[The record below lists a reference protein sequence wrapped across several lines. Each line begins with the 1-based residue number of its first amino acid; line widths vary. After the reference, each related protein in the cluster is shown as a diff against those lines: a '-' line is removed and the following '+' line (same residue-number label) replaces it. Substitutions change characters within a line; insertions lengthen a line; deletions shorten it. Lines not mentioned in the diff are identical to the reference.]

1 MLEKFGKRNW
11 ITLLIFGIAG
21 QIAWSVENMYFNLF
35 IYDVIDKNLDAVTLM
50 VQLSGI
56 VATIA
61 TLLAGALS
69 DRIGNRRKF
78 ISLGYLIWGI
88 SVALFG
94 CISPELVGR
103 IFALDGVRAV
113 SVALVLAIV
122 ADCIMTLFGSTAN
135 DAAFNAWVTDNTR
148 PAFRGGVEGV
158 IAVLP
163 LFSMLVV
170 VGGFGMLVGMV
181 GYTAV
186 FITLGVIITACG
198 VFGLFYVRDC
208 DELSPKRGGITDI
221 FYGFRPS
228 VIRGNSPLYIT
239 LLIVGIYGIACQ
251 VFMPYLIIYMRES
264 LGFSDLEYSAV
275 FAIAILIGG
284 AINIGLGKMSDRM
297 EKSHLLYIAVL
308 IFSVGLF
315 AMYMAREMLHIANL
329 VFFGLSGFAMIT
341 GYIFVAQLTGAII
354 RDHTPKEDVGK
365 MQGVRMV
372 FAVLIPMIF
381 GPMIGNN
388 INKARGLVLENPGA
402 DAMTTSYIPA
412 PEIFLVASG
421 ISLLSLILVFVLKRV
436 LEKRGK
442 LREN

>member
-1 MLEKFGKRNW
+1 MLEKFGKHNW

-35 IYDVIDKNLDAVTLM
+35 VYDVIDKNLDAVTLM

-56 VATIA
+56 IATIA

-69 DRIGNRRKF
+69 DRLGNRRKF
-78 ISLGYLIWGI
+78 ISIGYLIWGA

-103 IFALDGVRAV
+103 IFSIEGVRAV
-113 SVALVLAIV
+113 SVALVLAII
-122 ADCIMTLFGSTAN
+122 ADCVMTLFGSTAN
-135 DAAFNAWVTDNTR
+135 DAAFNAWVTDNTH
-148 PAFRGGVEGV
+148 PAYRGSVEGV
-158 IAVLP
+158 VAILP

-186 FITLGVIITACG
+186 FIALGVVISACG
-198 VFGLFYVRDC
+198 ALGLFFVRDSQ
-208 DELSPKRGGITDI
+208 ELSPKKGGISDI
-221 FYGFRPS
+221 VYGFRPS
-228 VIRGNSPLYIT
+228 VVRGNAPLYLTFI
-239 LLIVGIYGIACQ
+239 IVCIYGIACQ

-275 FAIAILIGG
+275 FAVAILVGG
-284 AINIGLGKMSDRM
+284 VINLALGKMSDRM
-297 EKSHLLYIAVL
+297 EKSQLLYTAIL

-315 AMYMAREMLHIANL
+315 AMYMAREMIHIANL
-329 VFFGLSGFAMIT
+329 IFFGLSGFAMIT
-341 GYIFVAQLTGAII
+341 GYIFVAQLTGSIM
-354 RDHTPKEDVGK
+354 RDHTPKDDVGK

-372 FAVLIPMIF
+372 FAVLIPMIV
-381 GPMIGNN
+381 GPMIGNA
-388 INKARGLVLENPGA
+388 INRARGLVLEDPGA

-421 ISLLSLILVFVLKRV
+421 ISLLSLIVVHVLKRL
-436 LEKRGK
+436 LEKRG
-442 LREN
+442 ESCEH